1 MRRVGLLLLA
11 FWWVTGCSTSEVLV
25 AHTVPLTKAST
36 EAPEAELL
44 DVGIKVFE
52 SGVPEGEVDKEVVE
66 SLIKEGTFVQIR
78 RSEALYM
85 AVVLRNT
92 LQKSGNWGSVWVMP
106 KDSTVADLLV
116 SAKILHSDG
125 DQVRLHVVAKD
136 STGRVWL
143 NGNYQMNTAAGAFNR
158 TRYPDLDPYQDV
170 FNEIA
175 NDLAAARDKL
185 TVAQRR
191 ELRSVSGMRYA
202 ADLSPDAFKG
212 YVADDGKGRYTLS
225 RLPAADDPMFDR
237 TQRVRQRE
245 RLFLD
250 TLDQHYEK
258 FYVDASASY
267 NSWRENSREEA
278 IEIHELTK
286 QAHWRTG
293 LGVATI
299 VASIVYGQNSNGSFT
314 DSVIRNA
321 MMYVGFDMIRTS
333 QVRKQEKKVHTD
345 ALDELSSS
353 FDTKV
358 KPMVVEIQGTQHRLT
373 GTADAQYQE
382 WRDLLQRIFTN
393 ESGFKPE
400 DVTIYTETEPEAP
413 VELPPVP
420 AAAPASASEGDSA
433 APGGGATTEGSTDA
447 SAAATG
453 GA

>member
-1 MRRVGLLLLA
+1 
-11 FWWVTGCSTSEVLV
+11 
-25 AHTVPLTKAST
+25 
-36 EAPEAELL
+36 
-44 DVGIKVFE
+44 
-52 SGVPEGEVDKEVVE
+52 
-66 SLIKEGTFVQIR
+66 
-78 RSEALYM
+78 
-85 AVVLRNT
+85 
-92 LQKSGNWGSVWVMP
+92 
-106 KDSTVADLLV
+106 
-116 SAKILHSDG
+116 
-125 DQVRLHVVAKD
+125 
-136 STGRVWL
+136 
-143 NGNYQMNTAAGAFNR
+143 MNTAAGAFNR

-185 TVAQRR
+185 TAAQRH
-191 ELRSVSGMRYA
+191 ELRNVSGMRYA

-212 YVADDGKGRYTLS
+212 YVADDGKGRYVLN
-225 RLPAADDPMFDR
+225 RLPADDDPMFDR

-258 FYVDASASY
+258 FYVDASDSY

-278 IEIHELTK
+278 IEIHEMTK

-333 QVRKQEKKVHTD
+333 QVRKQEKKIHTD
-345 ALDELSSS
+345 SLNELSTS
-353 FDTKV
+353 FESKM
-358 KPMVVEIQGTQHRLT
+358 KPMVIDIQGTQHRLT

-382 WRDLLQRIFTN
+382 WRDLLRRMFTN

-420 AAAPASASEGDSA
+420 AAAPASAPEGDPA
-433 APGGGATTEGSTDA
+433 APGGGVTTEGSADA

>member
-1 MRRVGLLLLA
+1 MGRIGMLLLA

-25 AHTVPLTKAST
+25 AHTVPLTKAIA

-52 SGVPEGEVDKEVVE
+52 SGVPEGEVDKEVIE
-66 SLIKEGTFVQIR
+66 ALIKEGTFVQIR
-78 RSEALYM
+78 RSESLYM

-92 LQKSGNWGSVWVMP
+92 LQKAGNWGSVWVMP
-106 KDSTVADLLV
+106 KETTVADLAV
-116 SAKILHSDG
+116 TAKILHSDG

-136 STGRVWL
+136 ATGRVWVTK
-143 NGNYQMNTAAGAFNR
+143 NYEMSTAAGAFNR
-158 TRYPDLDPYQDV
+158 KRYPGLDPYQDV

-185 TVAQRR
+185 TAAQRR
-191 ELRSVSGMRYA
+191 DLRGVSGMRYA
-202 ADLSPDAFKG
+202 ADVSPEAFKG
-212 YVADDGKGRYTLS
+212 YVVDDGKGRYTLN
-225 RLPAADDPMFDR
+225 RLPATDDPVYDR
-237 TQRVRQRE
+237 TQSVRQRE

-250 TLDQHYEK
+250 TLDEHYEK
-258 FYVDASASY
+258 FYVEAGDSY

-278 IEIHELTK
+278 IEVHELTK

-293 LGVATI
+293 LGIATI
-299 VASIVYGQNSNGSFT
+299 VASVVYGQKSDGSFT
-314 DSVIRNA
+314 DRVIRDA

-333 QVRKQEKKVHTD
+333 QVRKQEKKIHTD
-345 ALDELSSS
+345 ALNELSSS
-353 FDTKV
+353 FETKM

-382 WRDLLQRIFTN
+382 WRTLLQQMFTN

-420 AAAPASASEGDSA
+420 AVAPASAPEGDPA
-433 APGGGATTEGSTDA
+433 APSGEATTEGGSDA
-447 SAAATG
+447 SATAAG
-453 GA
+453 GV